1 MITIPARLSLTDV
14 PADRYL
20 DLLKRCLTADLYD
33 ESAWSVLTGWR
44 SGHRGVGQRIRR
56 AVAGFLERRGILM
69 VRKRAFDSSL
79 RAEGTD
85 WPAFGY
91 TMIGVKRLN
100 HLESR
105 IRSIVAD
112 GIPGDLIETGVWRG
126 GSAIFMRAVLKQLGD
141 TKRRVWVADS
151 FQGLPKPSNDHDRV
165 DPAWDMSENPYLA
178 VSLEQVRANFDRF
191 GLLDDQVRFL
201 AGWFRDTLPEAP
213 IERLA
218 LLRLDG
224 DMFEA
229 TMDGLENL
237 YGKVSPGGFVIV
249 DDYGSWPACR
259 LAVDQFRA
267 SRSITA
273 DLLPIAGGAVYWRVP
288 ADIAPVQRR

>member
-1 MITIPARLSLTDV
+1 MTNAQPD
-14 PADRYL
+14 PYL

-44 SGHRGVGQRIRR
+44 SGHGGVGQRVRR
-56 AVAGFLERRGILM
+56 LVAAFLERRRLLV
-69 VRKRAFDSSL
+69 VRKRPFEPSL

-91 TMIGVKRLN
+91 TMIGVRRLDN
-100 HLESR
+100 VESCIRR
-105 IRSIVAD
+105 IVED

-126 GSAIFMRAVLKQLGD
+126 GSAIFMRAVLKQLGA
-141 TKRRVWVADS
+141 TERIVWVADS
-151 FQGLPKPSNDHDRV
+151 FEGLPKPTNDHDRA
-165 DPAWDMSENPYLA
+165 DQAWDMSENPYLA
-178 VSLEQVRANFDRF
+178 VSLEQVRANFARF
-191 GLLDDQVRFL
+191 GLLDEQVRFL
-201 AGWFRDTLPEAP
+201 KGWFRDTLPVAP
-213 IERLA
+213 IARLA

-229 TMDGLENL
+229 TMDALENL
-237 YGKVSPGGFVIV
+237 YAKVSPGGFVIV

-259 LAVDQFRA
+259 LAVDQFRG

-273 DLLPIAGGAVYWRVP
+273 DLIPVAGGAVYWRVP
-288 ADIAPVQRR
+288 NDASAVSKQ